1 MKIKTGD
8 KVKVIA
14 GRKENQNQTGKILQ
28 VLTNKSNG
36 QVYVVVEGVNLR
48 KKHLRARR
56 SGEKGQTIEL
66 ASPIHI
72 SNVMLIDPKSDKP
85 TRVGYKKDG
94 DKKVRVAKV
103 SGEVIE

>member
-14 GRKENQNQTGKILQ
+14 GKRQDQGKIGKVLQILKSKESDQ
-28 VLTNKSNG
+28 VLA
-36 QVYVVVEGVNLR
+36 VVEGVNMK
-48 KKHLRARR
+48 KKHLRSRR
-56 SGEKGQTIEL
+56 AGEKGQVIEL

-72 SNVMLIDPKSDKP
+72 SNIMLVDPKSNKP
-85 TRVGYKKDG
+85 TRVGFKKEG

-103 SGEVIE
+103 SGEIIE

>member
-14 GRKENQNQTGKILQ
+14 GRKENQGKIGKVVQILK
-28 VLTNKSNG
+28 NKTSE

-48 KKHLRARR
+48 KKHLRSRR
-56 SGEKGQTIEL
+56 AGEKGQTIEL
-66 ASPIHI
+66 SSPIHI

-85 TRVGYKKDG
+85 TRVGFKKEG

>member
-14 GRKENQNQTGKILQ
+14 GRKENQGQIGKVLQ
-28 VLTNKSNG
+28 VLINK
-36 QVYVVVEGVNLR
+36 QKDQAYVVVEGVNLR
-48 KKHLRARR
+48 KKHLKSRRA
-56 SGEKGQTIEL
+56 GEKGRTIEL
-66 ASPIHI
+66 SNPIHI

-85 TRVGYKKDG
+85 TRVGYKKEG

-103 SGEVIE
+103 SGEIID

>member
-14 GRKENQNQTGKILQ
+14 GRKENQGKIGKVVQILK
-28 VLTNKSNG
+28 NKTSE
-36 QVYVVVEGVNLR
+36 QTYVVVEGVNLR
-48 KKHLRARR
+48 KKHLRSRR
-56 SGEKGQTIEL
+56 AGEKGQTIEL
-66 ASPIHI
+66 SSPIHI

-85 TRVGYKKDG
+85 TRVGYKKEG

-103 SGEVIE
+103 SGEIIE

>member
-14 GRKENQNQTGKILQ
+14 GRKENQGKTGKVLQILKNESKNQ
-28 VLTNKSNG
+28 A
-36 QVYVVVEGVNLR
+36 YVVVEGVNLR
-48 KKHLRARR
+48 KKHLRSRR
-56 SGEKGQTIEL
+56 AGEKGQTIEL

-85 TRVGYKKDG
+85 TRVGYKIEG

-103 SGEVIE
+103 SGEII

>member
-14 GRKENQNQTGKILQ
+14 GRKENQGKTGKVLQ
-28 VLTNKSNG
+28 VLKNKQTN
-36 QVYVVVEGVNLR
+36 QAYVVVDGVNLR
-48 KKHLRARR
+48 KKHLRSRR
-56 SGEKGQTIEL
+56 AGEKGQTIEL

-85 TRVGYKKDG
+85 TRVGYKKEG

-103 SGEVIE
+103 SGEIIA

>member
-14 GRKENQNQTGKILQ
+14 GRKQNQGQTGKVLQ
-28 VLTNKSNG
+28 VLINKEKN
-36 QVYVVVEGVNLR
+36 QAYVVVEGVNLR
-48 KKHLRARR
+48 KKHLRSRR

-66 ASPIHI
+66 SSPIHI
-72 SNVMLIDPKSDKP
+72 SNVMLIDPKSNKP
-85 TRVGYKKDG
+85 TRVGYKKEG

>member
-14 GRKENQNQTGKILQ
+14 GRKENQGQTGKVLQ
-28 VLTNKSNG
+28 VLKNEQKN
-36 QVYVVVEGVNLR
+36 QAYVVVEGVNLR
-48 KKHLRARR
+48 KKHLKSRKQ
-56 SGEKGQTIEL
+56 GEKGQTIEL

-85 TRVGYKKDG
+85 TRVGYKVEG

-103 SGEVIE
+103 SGEIID